1 MVRLK
6 ISDRTNAIRKKKG
19 RRKVGIRIFVAAILL
34 LAFTL
39 LAFACSKLI
48 GVSDELHTRSSSTPA
63 VQQNIF
69 FYEDGNSQ
77 HTNLLDSER
86 LPNWIRQYL
95 KWHQEMRAAFPG
107 MKLINDPRAPKL
119 LVRTCVD
126 VICGGLNDRLGQ
138 LPWDLYLANQTGRL
152 LLMHWHMPVHLEN
165 FLLPNELDWRIP
177 REMGGFFSQTEGK
190 PLTWDD
196 QRHVMKTYPDFFRD
210 YRSGRPSSL
219 FFEEQVDQAIKRA
232 VSGEFRDE
240 KLLRHRM
247 LGHMGEENLEK
258 RLQELGETDM
268 LHWTPSFGK
277 IFRMFFKPSP
287 GLNDE
292 IRAVYNELKI
302 VPAQYSAVHCR
313 VRHPKATSSKVN
325 VIGKDGETVAD
336 ISGLPWVGELRE
348 FAVQTAVR
356 ALKCARSLIA
366 PALDATTAKEAIYFF
381 SDSNDLVHYI
391 AHQLKDPD
399 FLKANATLLKTNP
412 VDAQALETVQSFG
425 RVVSRDASFANI
437 HIDRLKGFPAADYYS
452 TFVDAIL
459 AANARCVTYGV
470 GNYALFATKLSST
483 SCKILYAEELW
494 GGTESKLA
502 HTRQCQIM

>member
-6 ISDRTNAIRKKKG
+6 IGDRTNRTRKT
-19 RRKVGIRIFVAAILL
+19 RRRFGFRTCISAILL
-34 LAFTL
+34 LAVAL
-39 LAFACSKLI
+39 LVFACLKLR
-48 GVSDELHTRSSSTPA
+48 VSSELNIKPSSTPA

-69 FYEDGNSQ
+69 FYGDGNSQ
-77 HTNLLDSER
+77 HSNPLDSES
-86 LPNWIRQYL
+86 LPNWIRNYL

-107 MKLINDPRAPKL
+107 MKLINDPGAPKL
-119 LVRTCVD
+119 IVRTCVD

-177 REMGGFFSQTEGK
+177 REMAGFFSQKEGE

-196 QRHVMKTYPDFFRD
+196 QKLVMKTYPDLFRD

-219 FFEEQVDQAIKRA
+219 FFDEQVDQAIKRA

-247 LGHMGEENLEK
+247 LGHMGEENLEQ
-258 RLQELGETDM
+258 RLQKLGETDT
-268 LHWTPSFGK
+268 LHWTPSFGI
-277 IFRMFFKPSP
+277 IFRMFFKPSL
-287 GLNDE
+287 GLNAE
-292 IRAVYNELKI
+292 IRAVYDELQL
-302 VPAQYSAVHCR
+302 VPARYSAVHCR

-336 ISGLPWVGELRE
+336 ISGLPWIGELRE

-356 ALKCARSLIA
+356 ALKCARSLI
-366 PALDATTAKEAIYFF
+366 PPSLDATDAEEPIYFF
-381 SDSNDLVHYI
+381 SDSNDLAHYM
-391 AHQLKDPD
+391 AHQLNDAD

-425 RVVSRDASFANI
+425 RVVSRDASLANI

-452 TFVDAIL
+452 TFVDVIL
-459 AANARCVTYGV
+459 AANAHCVTYGV

-483 SCKILYAEELW
+483 SCRLLYAEELW
-494 GGTESKLA
+494 GGTGKKLT
-502 HTRQCQIM
+502 HTRQCQIK